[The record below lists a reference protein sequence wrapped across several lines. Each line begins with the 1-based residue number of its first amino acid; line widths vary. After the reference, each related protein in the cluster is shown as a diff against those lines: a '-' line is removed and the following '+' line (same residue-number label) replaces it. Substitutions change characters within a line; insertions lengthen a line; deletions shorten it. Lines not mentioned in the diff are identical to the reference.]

1 MSNIKIRDVRVI
13 LTEPDNIR
21 LVIVK
26 VKTNEPELYG
36 VGCATFTQRPTAV
49 AAAVADYL
57 RPFLVGRDPADIE
70 DIWQA
75 SYVSSYW
82 RNGPVLNNALSGVDE
97 ALWDIK
103 GKLAGMP
110 VYDLFGGKARDA
122 AAVYVHST
130 GRDPKEVEDRARAFM
145 DDGFHYVRVQV
156 ATPGYATYGTRGQ
169 RAERTAPHD
178 GPRIVTGRVT
188 ERDPD
193 LLYAHPGGIFEPSP
207 YVRSALSLFEHLRS
221 TIGWNVELLHDVH
234 ERIPPIQGVRLAK
247 ELEPFNL
254 FFLEDLFAP
263 EDNDYFRIVRQQTST
278 PLAMGELYNNPHEI
292 TPMVKDRLIDFIRV
306 HISQIG
312 GLTPARKLAA
322 LCEAFNV
329 RTAWHGPGD
338 TSPVGHAANLMLD
351 LNTWNFGIQEYA
363 IFPERT
369 REVFP
374 GCPEVRDGYM
384 WPNGK
389 PGLGIDVDEE
399 LAASHPFKE
408 RAFGGAWDTVRR
420 ADGSAVGEGPLVLK
434 EPEALT
440 WGRRKVLVVAVKDR
454 QRPLAAPAF
463 DGQHDDRAGRHV
475 GHDAELR
482 DHAESQAGRDGP
494 LHGLVASQLHHHLQ
508 LD

>member
-1 MSNIKIRDVRVI
+1 MSNLHIRDVRVI
-13 LTEPDNIR
+13 LTEPDGIR

-26 VKTNEPELYG
+26 IETNEPELYG

-49 AAAVADYL
+49 VAAVNDYL
-57 RPFLVGRDPADIE
+57 RPFLIGKDPADIE
-70 DIWQA
+70 DIWQS

-82 RNGPVLNNALSGVDE
+82 RNGPVLNNAISGVDQ

-103 GKLAGMP
+103 GKLANMP

-122 AAVYVHST
+122 AAVYVHSS
-130 GRDPKEVEDRARAFM
+130 GQEPKEVEDKARAFI
-145 DDGFHYVRVQV
+145 DQGFHYIRVQV
-156 ATPGYATYGTRGQ
+156 ATPGYATYGNRGATDDASLQ
-169 RAERTAPHD
+169 T
-178 GPRIVTGRVT
+178 GPSVITDRVT
-188 ERDPD
+188 NPDPA
-193 LLYAHPGGIFEPSP
+193 LLYAHPGGIFEPRP
-207 YVRSALSLFEHLRS
+207 YIKSALGLFEHIRS
-221 TIGWNVELLHDVH
+221 TIGWDIEILHDVH
-234 ERIPPIQGVRLAK
+234 ERIPPIMGVDLAK
-247 ELEPFNL
+247 EVEQYKL

-263 EDNDYFRIVRQQTST
+263 EDNDYFRMVRQQTAT
-278 PLAMGELYNNPHEI
+278 PMAMGELYNSPHEI
-292 TPMVKDRLIDFIRV
+292 IPMVKDRLIDFMRV

-351 LNTWNFGIQEYA
+351 LNTINFGIQEYA
-363 IFPERT
+363 IFQERT

-399 LAASHPFKE
+399 LAAKYPFKE

-420 ADGSAVGEGPLVLK
+420 ADGG
-434 EPEALT
+434 
-440 WGRRKVLVVAVKDR
+440 VV
-454 QRPLAAPAF
+454 RP
-463 DGQHDDRAGRHV
+463 
-475 GHDAELR
+475 
-482 DHAESQAGRDGP
+482 
-494 LHGLVASQLHHHLQ
+494 
-508 LD
+508 

>member
-1 MSNIKIRDVRVI
+1 MSDLQIRDVRVI

-26 VKTNEPELYG
+26 IETTEPELYG
-36 VGCATFTQRPTAV
+36 IGCATFTQRPTAV
-49 AAAVADYL
+49 VSAVNDYL
-57 RPFLVGRDPADIE
+57 RPFLIGKNPADIE
-70 DIWQA
+70 DIWQS

-82 RNGPVLNNALSGVDE
+82 RNGPVLNNALSGVDQ

-103 GKLAGMP
+103 GKLANMP

-130 GRDPKEVEDRARAFM
+130 GDDLQEVEDRARAFI
-145 DDGFHYVRVQV
+145 DQGFHYIRVQV
-156 ATPGYATYGTRGQ
+156 ATPGYATYGSRGAVADDSLQ
-169 RAERTAPHD
+169 T
-178 GPRIVTGRVT
+178 GPRVITDRVT
-188 ERDPD
+188 KFDSNTI
-193 LLYAHPGGIFEPSP
+193 YAHPGGIFEPRP
-207 YVRSALSLFEHLRS
+207 YIKSALGLFEHIRA
-221 TIGWNVELLHDVH
+221 TIGWDIEILHDVH
-234 ERIPPIQGVRLAK
+234 ERIPPIMGVDLAK
-247 ELEPFNL
+247 EVEQYKL

-263 EDNDYFRIVRQQTST
+263 EDNDYFRMVRQQTST
-278 PLAMGELYNNPHEI
+278 PIAMGELYNSPHEI
-292 TPMVKDRLIDFIRV
+292 IPMVKDRFLDFMRV

-351 LNTWNFGIQEYA
+351 LNTINFGIQEYA
-363 IFPERT
+363 IFQERT
-369 REVFP
+369 QEVFP

-399 LAASHPFKE
+399 LAAKYPFKE

-420 ADGSAVGEGPLVLK
+420 ADGG
-434 EPEALT
+434 
-440 WGRRKVLVVAVKDR
+440 VV
-454 QRPLAAPAF
+454 RP
-463 DGQHDDRAGRHV
+463 
-475 GHDAELR
+475 
-482 DHAESQAGRDGP
+482 
-494 LHGLVASQLHHHLQ
+494 
-508 LD
+508 

>member
-1 MSNIKIRDVRVI
+1 MSDLQIRDVRVI

-26 VKTNEPELYG
+26 IETTEPELYG
-36 VGCATFTQRPTAV
+36 IGCATFTQRPTAV
-49 AAAVADYL
+49 VSAVNDYL
-57 RPFLVGRDPADIE
+57 RPFLIGKNPADIE
-70 DIWQA
+70 DIWQS

-82 RNGPVLNNALSGVDE
+82 RNGPVLNNALSGVDQ

-103 GKLAGMP
+103 GKLADMP

-130 GRDPKEVEDRARAFM
+130 GDDLQEVEDRARAFI
-145 DDGFHYVRVQV
+145 DQGFHYIRVQV
-156 ATPGYATYGTRGQ
+156 ATPGYATYGSRGAIADDSLQ
-169 RAERTAPHD
+169 T
-178 GPRIVTGRVT
+178 GPRVITDRVT
-188 ERDPD
+188 KFDSNKI
-193 LLYAHPGGIFEPSP
+193 YAHPGGIFEPRP
-207 YVRSALSLFEHLRS
+207 YIKSALGLFDHIRA
-221 TIGWNVELLHDVH
+221 TIGWDIEILHDVH
-234 ERIPPIQGVRLAK
+234 ERIPPIMGVDLAK
-247 ELEPFNL
+247 EVEQYKL

-263 EDNDYFRIVRQQTST
+263 EDNDYFRMVRQQTST
-278 PLAMGELYNNPHEI
+278 PIAMGELYNSPHEI
-292 TPMVKDRLIDFIRV
+292 IPMVKDRLLDFIRV

-351 LNTWNFGIQEYA
+351 LNTINFGIQEYA
-363 IFPERT
+363 IFQERT
-369 REVFP
+369 QEVFP

-399 LAASHPFKE
+399 LAAKYPFKE

-420 ADGSAVGEGPLVLK
+420 ADGG
-434 EPEALT
+434 
-440 WGRRKVLVVAVKDR
+440 VV
-454 QRPLAAPAF
+454 RP
-463 DGQHDDRAGRHV
+463 
-475 GHDAELR
+475 
-482 DHAESQAGRDGP
+482 
-494 LHGLVASQLHHHLQ
+494 
-508 LD
+508 

>member
-1 MSNIKIRDVRVI
+1 MSDLQIRDVRVI

-26 VKTNEPELYG
+26 IETTEPELYG
-36 VGCATFTQRPTAV
+36 IGCATFTQRPTAV
-49 AAAVADYL
+49 VSAVNDYL
-57 RPFLVGRDPADIE
+57 RPFLIGKNPADIE
-70 DIWQA
+70 DIWQS

-82 RNGPVLNNALSGVDE
+82 RNGPVLNNALSGVDQ

-103 GKLAGMP
+103 GKLANMP

-130 GRDPKEVEDRARAFM
+130 GDDLHEVEDRARAFI
-145 DDGFHYVRVQV
+145 DQGFHYIRVQV
-156 ATPGYATYGTRGQ
+156 ATPGYATYGSRGAVADDSLQ
-169 RAERTAPHD
+169 T
-178 GPRIVTGRVT
+178 GPRVITDRVT
-188 ERDPD
+188 KFVSNTI
-193 LLYAHPGGIFEPSP
+193 YAHPGGIFEPRP
-207 YVRSALSLFEHLRS
+207 YIKSALGLFEHIRA
-221 TIGWNVELLHDVH
+221 TIGWDIEILHDVH
-234 ERIPPIQGVRLAK
+234 ERIPPIMGVDLAK
-247 ELEPFNL
+247 EVEQYKL

-263 EDNDYFRIVRQQTST
+263 EDNDYFRMVRQQTST
-278 PLAMGELYNNPHEI
+278 PIAMGELYNSPHEI
-292 TPMVKDRLIDFIRV
+292 IPMVKDRLLDFMRV

-351 LNTWNFGIQEYA
+351 LNTINFGIQEYA
-363 IFPERT
+363 IFQERT
-369 REVFP
+369 QEVFP

-399 LAASHPFKE
+399 LAAKYPFKE

-420 ADGSAVGEGPLVLK
+420 ADGG
-434 EPEALT
+434 
-440 WGRRKVLVVAVKDR
+440 VV
-454 QRPLAAPAF
+454 RP
-463 DGQHDDRAGRHV
+463 
-475 GHDAELR
+475 
-482 DHAESQAGRDGP
+482 
-494 LHGLVASQLHHHLQ
+494 
-508 LD
+508 